1 MKQIPIVVLLSAVV
15 AVFFV
20 AVFFVACAP
29 QASPSA
35 GSGLTLDTTEVEAN
49 RDGVFTV
56 RGGARE
62 ALPSPRQQF
71 LAVGDGVDVD
81 EAGRAIVRFS
91 DLLAVEVLRRG
102 GLVLQELPPDE
113 RSAVV
118 TVLQSGG
125 TLLSDFQPGAAIERR
140 FTIRTQFAVITATGT
155 RFLVSREADSPLEW
169 VVALDAAADDLQV
182 TAGGVTKP
190 VPANVARWI
199 APLGEP
205 SAGIEADMGRIQ
217 EWIAR
222 VREGQ
227 PRPEIGEVVWSAADI
242 LADTAPLD
250 ELPSVGEPFDLN
262 GVRLTLD
269 PQGLFGQPAYARED
283 CNGDGVA
290 DIAIQAGKLQMD
302 FRVVLARVRAL
313 DVTILNRDRAGS
325 GSLRALDPGRSELTV
340 QPVSVDAGAIQVLS
354 LRSDQPYHYAE
365 LALSDGCFLG
375 FSLTPPTAQ
384 GDPGA
389 PRSAV
394 EETVRP
400 TVAPTVAPTRQAT
413 VTPTV
418 GPLCRVLA
426 AAGRGLNLRA
436 GPGLAYEPPLRVLPA
451 QTLLLPL
458 ARSRDSGWIRVEASS
473 LGARGW
479 VSADSRFIEC
489 TVAIGQ
495 LPVEEG
501 PPLPAT
507 PIPTTAPTATPAPST
522 VVARIVQPSGRSPF
536 RAATELVFRVVA
548 YDPSAGDNDGDG
560 IDRVEMRVLDPDGR
574 VVHERTER
582 TAGYCLFGGGEP
594 DCTVWQFARNNY
606 RWPDGAPIASG
617 LHTLQATA
625 YARGGGAARV
635 EAQISLELTQ
645 DRPPL
650 VVRIVQPRA
659 GASATTEL
667 VFRVAAYDPGVG
679 DRDGDGIDRVEMS
692 ILDPYGQVVHQRT
705 ERTAG
710 YCAFGGGE
718 PECNVFDFAA
728 SGYSWPAGGE
738 LANGTYTLRAVVYA
752 RDGRTA
758 TVEGQV
764 NISLHTID

>member
-1 MKQIPIVVLLSAVV
+1 MKRVPGSILLGATIALLV
-15 AVFFV
+15 
-20 AVFFVACAP
+20 VACASP
-29 QASPSA
+29 ASPSA
-35 GSGLTLDTTEVEAN
+35 DPASAFGAAEVEAN

-62 ALPSPRQQF
+62 ALPSPLQQF
-71 LAVGDGVDVD
+71 LTVGDGVDVD
-81 EAGRAIVRFS
+81 AAGRAIVRFA
-91 DLLAVEVLRRG
+91 DLLAVEVLRKG

-118 TVLQSGG
+118 TVIHSGG
-125 TLLSDFQPGAAIERR
+125 TLLSDFRPGAEIERR
-140 FTIRTQFAVITATGT
+140 FTIRTEFAVITATGT

-182 TAGGVTKP
+182 TAGEVTKS
-190 VPANVARWI
+190 VPAGVARWI
-199 APLGEP
+199 APIGEP
-205 SAGIEADMGRIQ
+205 SAGIAVDMERMQ
-217 EWIAR
+217 EWIDR

-227 PRPEIGEVVWSAADI
+227 PNPEVGEVVWPAADI

-250 ELPSVGEPFDLN
+250 ELPAAGEPFDLN

-269 PQGLFGQPAYARED
+269 PEGLFGQPAYARED

-290 DIAIQAGKLQMD
+290 DIAIQAGKLQID
-302 FRVVLARVRAL
+302 FRTVLARVRAL
-313 DVTILNRDRAGS
+313 DVTVLNRARAGD
-325 GSLRALDPGRSELTV
+325 GSLRAFDPGRGELAM
-340 QPVSVDAGAIQVLS
+340 QPVSVGDGAIEVLS

-389 PRSAV
+389 PRPAM
-394 EETVRP
+394 EEVVRP
-400 TVAPTVAPTRQAT
+400 TVAPTATPTRQAT
-413 VTPTV
+413 ATPTA

-426 AAGRGLNLRA
+426 AAGRGLNLRS
-436 GPGLAYEPPLRVLPA
+436 GPGLAYEPPLRVLPP
-451 QTLLLPL
+451 QTALSPL

-473 LGARGW
+473 LNARGW

-489 TVAIGQ
+489 TVAIRQ

-501 PPLPAT
+501 PPLPPT
-507 PIPTTAPTATPAPST
+507 PTVAPPTATPVPST

-536 RAATELVFRVVA
+536 RATTELVFRVVA
-548 YDPSAGDNDGDG
+548 YELSVGGNDGDG
-560 IDRVEMRVLDPDGR
+560 IERVEMRLLDPDGR

-594 DCTVWQFARNNY
+594 DCTIWQFARNNY
-606 RWPDGAPIASG
+606 RWPNGAPIVSG

-625 YARGGGAARV
+625 YARGGGVARV
-635 EAQISLELTQ
+635 EAQVQISLERTQ
-645 DRPPL
+645 DLPPL
-650 VVRIVQPRA
+650 VVRIVQPRE
-659 GASATTEL
+659 GASVTTAL
-667 VFRVAAYDPGVG
+667 VFRVTAYDPSVG
-679 DRDGDGIDRVEMS
+679 DRDGDGIERVEMR
-692 ILDPYGQVVHQRT
+692 IFDLYGQVVHERT

-728 SGYSWPAGGE
+728 NGYLWPGGTE
-738 LANGTYTLRAVVYA
+738 ITSGTYTLQAVVYA
-752 RDGRTA
+752 QDRRTA
-758 TVEGQV
+758 TVEGRV
-764 NISLHTID
+764 NIDLHAID